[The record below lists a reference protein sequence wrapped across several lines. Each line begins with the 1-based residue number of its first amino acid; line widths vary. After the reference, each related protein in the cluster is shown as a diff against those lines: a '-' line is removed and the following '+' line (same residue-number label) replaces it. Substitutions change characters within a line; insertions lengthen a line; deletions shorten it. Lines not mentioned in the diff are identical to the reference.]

1 MNHHEFFEFLKKWRD
16 YKKYPPAIAW
26 PREIIWGGAFW
37 TNIKKLYDNT
47 AVNNF
52 EYETSFF
59 YAEGNIVGTDPYKGE
74 RTSVKAGHNLNIKF
88 IPKSGGYYDKQTL
101 LDDKVIKLESV
112 KAEKIPKE
120 FKLGFLFNAHS
131 HPVHYLGDPE
141 NPIKTYGFF
150 SDTDINSLLYGEN
163 MVAGLVTDEFWL
175 AAKTD
180 RAIKQIGEVGS
191 EMLQNVSNQ
200 AYAGDK
206 YLEDVIRSQM
216 QNWGLVFYRAKFGQ
230 VLKRVI

>member
-1 MNHHEFFEFLKKWRD
+1 
-16 YKKYPPAIAW
+16 
-26 PREIIWGGAFW
+26 
-37 TNIKKLYDNT
+37 
-47 AVNNF
+47 
-52 EYETSFF
+52 
-59 YAEGNIVGTDPYKGE
+59 
-74 RTSVKAGHNLNIKF
+74 
-88 IPKSGGYYDKQTL
+88 
-101 LDDKVIKLESV
+101 
-112 KAEKIPKE
+112 
-120 FKLGFLFNAHS
+120 
-131 HPVHYLGDPE
+131 
-141 NPIKTYGFF
+141 
-150 SDTDINSLLYGEN
+150 